1 MKQII
6 CTECKWR
13 PMNQRQA
20 DLSTIKHG
28 RALCKACEP
37 KVEKHADHEHINLDE
52 GQVGCLPKGVKTE

>member
-37 KVEKHADHEHINLDE
+37 KMKHEGHETISLDN
-52 GQVGCLPKGVKTE
+52 GMAGCITCEEVKTK